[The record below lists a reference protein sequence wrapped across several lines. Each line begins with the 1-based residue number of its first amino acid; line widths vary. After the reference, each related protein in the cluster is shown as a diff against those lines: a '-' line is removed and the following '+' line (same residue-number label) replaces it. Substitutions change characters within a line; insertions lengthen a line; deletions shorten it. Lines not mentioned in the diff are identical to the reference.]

1 MVKRDTGVCAWPTNQ
16 PETKGPDGCP
26 LAQRGADADA
36 GEEGRCAGSQAPW
49 LLLRA
54 GPPRPS
60 RFLLPLANGGKQR
73 LQMTTDSHLR
83 KQPSPWI
90 ATRSACWAGFLQ
102 CLVVGFTGCVL
113 AWLTQSRFSFCARW
127 LKAGDGGAWPPLSVD
142 WIWAPALPRSTLG
155 TPVACPSQT
164 CRSALQPPGP
174 AFSSLPQGL
183 CTCFLWPCWSVLF
196 SLQLWV
202 ILSALHI
209 SASTSLP

>member
-36 GEEGRCAGSQAPW
+36 GEEGRCAGSQAPR

-60 RFLLPLANGGKQR
+60 QFLLPLANGEKQR
-73 LQMTTDSHLR
+73 LQMTANSHPC
-83 KQPSPWI
+83 KQPSPRI

-102 CLVVGFTGCVL
+102 CLVAGFTGCVL
-113 AWLTQSRFSFCARW
+113 AWLTQSRFSFSARW

-142 WIWAPALPRSTLG
+142 WIGPLPCPAPPWAPP
-155 TPVACPSQT
+155 
-164 CRSALQPPGP
+164 
-174 AFSSLPQGL
+174 
-183 CTCFLWPCWSVLF
+183 
-196 SLQLWV
+196 
-202 ILSALHI
+202 
-209 SASTSLP
+209 